1 MVVVPS
7 RVYELPAPNG
17 AVTVIVPVATA
28 HVGWVTVAVG
38 VAANGLMITVAVP
51 VKSEAI
57 GVQPVASESVDT
69 VYEVVLG
76 KAGTF
81 TNIGLIDPLNA

>member
-38 VAANGLMITVAVP
+38 VAANGFTVTNIALDV
-51 VKSEAI
+51 AL
-57 GVQPVASESVDT
+57 GQPSKLVDT
-69 VYEVVLG
+69 TV
-76 KAGTF
+76 
-81 TNIGLIDPLNA
+81 